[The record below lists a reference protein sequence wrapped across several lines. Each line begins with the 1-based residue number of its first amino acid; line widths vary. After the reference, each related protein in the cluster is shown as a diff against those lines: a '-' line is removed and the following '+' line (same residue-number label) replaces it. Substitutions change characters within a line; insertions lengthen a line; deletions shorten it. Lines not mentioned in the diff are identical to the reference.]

1 MSLFDP
7 TAKANDKAEKAKK
20 RKVLADIKN
29 WSLSMIPAGDLHEG
43 YLRFILSRNLCY
55 LLKVFLGLIL
65 IFGYWFIHT
74 YILRILISIFMWL
87 NRWLI

>member
-43 YLRFILSRNLCY
+43 YLGFILSRNPC
-55 LLKVFLGLIL
+55 
-65 IFGYWFIHT
+65 
-74 YILRILISIFMWL
+74 
-87 NRWLI
+87 